1 MILFLLV
8 LCFYTPIPHK
18 TAEKPIFE
26 WFSTQVVFLVKMNNT
41 PIQEHSIFDYD
52 GDNGLNLLILVS
64 ITFPENFIVLNEL
77 DQKAYWVWNSKKY
90 GK

>member
-1 MILFLLV
+1 MRVFPLLDSMV
-8 LCFYTPIPHK
+8 TDRRTDRPTK
-18 TAEKPIFE
+18 RGVESR
-26 WFSTQVVFLVKMNNT
+26 STRLIMKLRVYIT

-77 DQKAYWVWNSKKY
+77 NQKAYWV
-90 GK
+90 

>member
-1 MILFLLV
+1 MDRPTEWYRELKCKTRFLGV
-8 LCFYTPIPHK
+8 TDMCT
-18 TAEKPIFE
+18 
-26 WFSTQVVFLVKMNNT
+26 T

-77 DQKAYWVWNSKKY
+77 NQKAYWV
-90 GK
+90 